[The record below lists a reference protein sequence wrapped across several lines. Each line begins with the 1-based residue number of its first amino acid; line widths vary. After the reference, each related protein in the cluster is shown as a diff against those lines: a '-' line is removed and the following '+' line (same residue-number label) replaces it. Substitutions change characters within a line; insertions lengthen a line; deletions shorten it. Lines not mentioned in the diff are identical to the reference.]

1 MTLVAV
7 RVLFLTVD
15 TGCIKTAAVVHGAWK
30 RVRDK
35 YDFIIS
41 FVDTGDNNVIMI
53 RGPDGHTIKDPTPYF
68 MNGELS
74 IMWRH
79 AKDIADAVSNGGC
92 VLVLCKG
99 GKNRSPFLAGMANA
113 ILKRDYRLTTTE
125 PPPSPHDERLARMLE
140 NIDLLEKC
148 VQVDKDLNVHEILH
162 DAKTIQSGYTV
173 SHTEDGDWN
182 PHALFFDTDWKS
194 MTPHAFEDWVSK
206 LVAARLQIKS
216 YAVGRSQKRTRPSS

>member
-1 MTLVAV
+1 M
-7 RVLFLTVD
+7 
-15 TGCIKTAAVVHGAWK
+15 
-30 RVRDK
+30 
-35 YDFIIS
+35 
-41 FVDTGDNNVIMI
+41 DTGDNNVIMI
-53 RGPDGHTIKDPTPYF
+53 RGPDHTIKDPTPLF

-79 AKDIADAVSNGGC
+79 AKDIADAVLNGEC

-194 MTPHAFEDWVSK
+194 MTPYFWPQHDKKILGFLLSLLSPKSDSRKEQKIKHQVY
-206 LVAARLQIKS
+206 ARD
-216 YAVGRSQKRTRPSS
+216 VHFFVR